1 MIEQTSI
8 LYRNPDLLMNTVN
21 GETVMMS
28 IERGN
33 YYGMNATGN
42 LIWNFLENEKS
53 VKELTSHLQTT
64 FQINE
69 ETILTEVYPFLEK
82 LIEEQIIAIK

>member
-42 LIWNFLENEKS
+42 LIWSLLEEEKAVNVIVDFLKNKFS
-53 VKELTSHLQTT
+53 LSD
-64 FQINE
+64 
-69 ETILTEVYPFLEK
+69 ETVQKEVYPFLEQ
-82 LIEEQIIAIK
+82 LIAEKIVIIK

>member
-1 MIEQTSI
+1 MEQTNI

-33 YYGMNATGN
+33 YYGMNSTGN
-42 LIWNFLENEKS
+42 LIWNFLESEKS
-53 VKELTSHLQTT
+53 VNEIVDFLKNKFSLNEDILQ
-64 FQINE
+64 ND
-69 ETILTEVYPFLEK
+69 VYPFIKQLIDEK
-82 LIEEQIIAIK
+82 VVLLK

>member
-42 LIWNFLENEKS
+42 LIWSLLESEKTAGELADFLKNKFS
-53 VKELTSHLQTT
+53 LSD
-64 FQINE
+64 
-69 ETILTEVYPFLEK
+69 ETVQKEVYPFLEQLVAEK
-82 LIEEQIIAIK
+82 IVIIK

>member
-42 LIWNFLENEKS
+42 LIWNFLENETS
-53 VKELTSHLQTT
+53 VKELTNHLQTT
-64 FQINE
+64 FLLNE
-69 ETILTEVYPFLEK
+69 DTLQKEVYPFLEK
-82 LIEEQIIAIK
+82 LIEERIVILK

>member
-42 LIWNFLENEKS
+42 LIWNYLEQEKS
-53 VKELTSHLQTT
+53 VKELTNHLQTT
-64 FQINE
+64 FLLNE
-69 ETILTEVYPFLEK
+69 DTLQKEVYPFLEK
-82 LIEEQIIAIK
+82 LIEERIVILK